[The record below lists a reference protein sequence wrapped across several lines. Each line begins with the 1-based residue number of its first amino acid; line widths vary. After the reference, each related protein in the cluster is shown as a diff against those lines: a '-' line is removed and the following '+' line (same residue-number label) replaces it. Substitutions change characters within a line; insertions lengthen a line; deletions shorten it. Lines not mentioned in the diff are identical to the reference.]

1 MSDEDKAAERLQEHR
16 NLTSQPMEDR
26 DGYESAAMYSREA
39 SIRQEVYRIADRY
52 LEALYEALDKMDK
65 RHDATATEIIQALRY
80 GGYDDEADGY
90 EQWLE
95 EGLAN
100 EQRPRP

>member
-1 MSDEDKAAERLQEHR
+1 MARNARASGWDAQARRVTEEERQAKIKL
-16 NLTSQPMEDR
+16 
-26 DGYESAAMYSREA
+26 
-39 SIRQEVYRIADRY
+39 EVYRIADRY
-52 LEALYEALDKMDK
+52 LEALYEALDRMDK
-65 RHDATATEIIQALRY
+65 KHDATAPEIIQALRD

-100 EQRPRP
+100 EPRPST